1 LGDEMAIKPCKEC
14 GAPVSDKA
22 DACPVCGAK
31 VKKMGLFLKIVLWFF
46 GIMILFAVIGKIA
59 EPTKTVNQGDKQ
71 ESAQA
76 SSVTSEPVKPENWFN
91 NVSKDEMRGT
101 ETRSTRTISTNQADF
116 EFPYNGGS
124 NLVLTIRKG
133 KSGTDLII
141 NITKGQFI
149 CSSFDGCKV
158 NFKFDSGNIQA
169 VTMVGSDT
177 HDTDVLFV
185 QSESTAKKLIEK
197 LKVSKKLIVEP
208 SFFQEG
214 TKQFIFDVDGFKEP

>member
-1 LGDEMAIKPCKEC
+1 MAIKPCKEC

-22 DACPVCGAK
+22 DACPMCGAK
-31 VKKMGLFLKIVLWFF
+31 VKKMGLFLKIILWFF

-59 EPTKTVNQGDKQ
+59 EPNKPVKQSHTQ
-71 ESAQA
+71 ESVQPTNA
-76 SSVTSEPVKPENWFN
+76 TSESVKPENWFN

-124 NLVLTIRKG
+124 NLVLTVRKG

-158 NFKFDSGNIQA
+158 NFKFDSNNIQS

-185 QSESTAKKLIEK
+185 QNETTAKKLMEK
-197 LKVSKKLIVEP
+197 MKVSKKLIVEP

-214 TKQFIFDVDGFKEP
+214 TKQFIFNVEGFKEP

>member
-1 LGDEMAIKPCKEC
+1 MAIKPCKEC

-22 DACPVCGAK
+22 TACPMCGAK
-31 VKKMGLFLKIVLWFF
+31 VKKMSLFLKIVLWFF
-46 GIMILFAVIGKIA
+46 LIMIFFAVIGKIA
-59 EPTKTVNQGDKQ
+59 EPNKTVKQGNTQD
-71 ESAQA
+71 SAQA
-76 SSVTSEPVKPENWFN
+76 SNGTSEPVKPENWFN

-101 ETRSTRTISTNQADF
+101 ETRSTRTISINQADF

-124 NLVLTIRKG
+124 NLILTVRNG

-158 NFKFDSGNIQA
+158 NFKFDNGNIQS
-169 VTMVGSDT
+169 VTMVGTDT

-185 QSESTAKKLIEK
+185 QSEATTKKLIEK

-214 TKQFIFDVDGFKEP
+214 TKQFTFNVEGFKEP